1 MQFLEW
7 DKHAIDRC
15 RRASLAYNN
24 IASPYSRFVP
34 NKFYYGAIEQYSSP
48 RCNTEI
54 LRPLWLPRIH
64 CIAPQG
70 TSRPAVT
77 RLVGTVPR
85 LWLPQT
91 LVDKTAGSAGG
102 MMARSMPGLDGGS
115 AAYLIKTSLLF
126 SRSANTCDRAK
137 PPSLC
142 TKSTAE

>member
-1 MQFLEW
+1 MLISQTQSPFPFIGASSSV
-7 DKHAIDRC
+7 DAISRMGQT
-15 RRASLAYNN
+15 RHRPLSSRLARLQQHC
-24 IASPYSRFVP
+24 IS
-34 NKFYYGAIEQYSSP
+34 IQQYSFPTNFTMVPLSNI
-48 RCNTEI
+48 RLHVAI

-91 LVDKTAGSAGG
+91 LVDKTAGSVGG

-126 SRSANTCDRAK
+126 LQKR
-137 PPSLC
+137 
-142 TKSTAE
+142 